1 LRLLEIVMA
10 TLQVQVRHVP
20 AKSDDDASSP
30 LVVVTIG
37 GEAVVELEPLVSGL
51 QSVAQSHP
59 QRVVLDLSGLS
70 FMSSLAMGVVLAF
83 RRNVLAQGG
92 SLKVAA
98 VQKMVLDS
106 FKRARLD
113 KVFELTETLDGALA
127 ALA

>member
-1 LRLLEIVMA
+1 MA

-20 AKSDDDASSP
+20 PKDEEDTAPP
-30 LVVVTIG
+30 LVVVTVS

-51 QSVAQSHP
+51 QSVGQTHP
-59 QRVVLDLSGLS
+59 LRVVLDLSGLS

-83 RRNVLAQGG
+83 RRNILAQGG

-113 KVFELTETLDGALA
+113 KVFDVVDTLDGAMA
-127 ALA
+127 TIA

>member
-1 LRLLEIVMA
+1 MA
-10 TLQVQVRHVP
+10 TLRVQVRQVP
-20 AKSDDDASSP
+20 AKSDDDTSAP
-30 LVVVTIG
+30 LVVVTIS

-51 QSVAQSHP
+51 QSVAESHP

-83 RRNVLAQGG
+83 RRHVLAQNG

-113 KVFELTETLDGALA
+113 KVFELTETLDGALT

>member
-1 LRLLEIVMA
+1 
-10 TLQVQVRHVP
+10 
-20 AKSDDDASSP
+20 
-30 LVVVTIG
+30 VVVAIS
-37 GEAVVELEPLVSGL
+37 GEAVVALEPLVSGL
-51 QSVAQSHP
+51 QSVAESHP

-83 RRNVLAQGG
+83 RRHVLAQNG

-113 KVFELTETLDGALA
+113 KVFELTETLDGALT
-127 ALA
+127 ALT

>member
-1 LRLLEIVMA
+1 MA

-30 LVVVTIG
+30 LVVVTIA

-59 QRVVLDLSGLS
+59 HRVVLDLSGLS

-92 SLKVAA
+92 TLKVAA

-113 KVFELTETLDGALA
+113 KVFELTETLDGALNA
-127 ALA
+127 SA